1 MRLRILAGTVCL
13 ILGLAAYAAL
23 VVAIVTRLLP
33 DRTLID
39 MAFYAAAGIVWI
51 WPAARLTR
59 WMQQAAPH
67 HPPPGAST

>member
-1 MRLRILAGTVCL
+1 MRLRILAGSVFL
-13 ILGLAAYAAL
+13 VFGLAIYAAL
-23 VVAIVTRLLP
+23 VVVIVTRFLP
-33 DRTLID
+33 DRLLID
-39 MAFYAAAGIVWI
+39 MAFYAVAGILWI

>member
-1 MRLRILAGTVCL
+1 MRLRILAGTLIL

-23 VVAIVTRLLP
+23 AVAIAARLVP
-33 DRTLID
+33 DRL
-39 MAFYAAAGIVWI
+39 AVELLFYAVAGVLWI

-59 WMQQAAPH
+59 WMNRAAPH

>member
-1 MRLRILAGTVCL
+1 MRLRILVGSVCL

-59 WMQQAAPH
+59 WMQQAAPY

>member
-59 WMQQAAPH
+59 WMQQAVPH

>member
-1 MRLRILAGTVCL
+1 MRLRILAGTL
-13 ILGLAAYAAL
+13 ILIAGLAVYAGL
-23 VVAIVTRLLP
+23 IVMAVSRLLP
-33 DRTLID
+33 GETLID
-39 MAFYAAAGIVWI
+39 MAFYAAAGILWI